1 MNGKS
6 CLTTLFLF
14 FCCLILA
21 SPPAQAGSIVGAANF
36 KGAKPA
42 VPMIVMS
49 GDKKC
54 LGIHQGKPVPS
65 ERAVVNPNNTL
76 EWVFVYVKKGLER
89 KKFPVPADK
98 KTINQQGCTYHPHVF
113 GIMAKQQLEIVNS
126 DPLLHN
132 IHALPKN
139 SAQFNM
145 AQPKQNSKNI
155 KKFDNPEVMVKFKCD
170 VHSWMSAYAGVLDH
184 PFYSVTDDKGSF
196 EIKNLPAGEYDIEA
210 WHEVYGT
217 QTMHVTVGAADTK
230 TVNFTFT
237 AN

>member
-6 CLTTLFLF
+6 CLTTLLISL
-14 FCCLILA
+14 CCLTLA
-21 SPPAQAGSIVGAANF
+21 SPRAKAGTIVGAANF

-49 GDKKC
+49 GDKK
-54 LGIHQGKPVPS
+54 
-65 ERAVVNPNNTL
+65 
-76 EWVFVYVKKGLER
+76 
-89 KKFPVPADK
+89 
-98 KTINQQGCTYHPHVF
+98 TIDQRGCTYHPHVF
-113 GIMAKQQLEIVNS
+113 GMMANQQLEILNS

-139 SAQFNM
+139 SPQFNM
-145 AQPKQNSKNI
+145 AQPKQGAKNV
-155 KKFDNPEVMVKFKCD
+155 KTFTSPEVMVKFKCD

-210 WHEVYGT
+210 WHEVYGA

-237 AN
+237 DK

>member
-1 MNGKS
+1 MNGKL
-6 CLTTLFLF
+6 CLTTLLISLG
-14 FCCLILA
+14 CLTLA
-21 SPPAQAGSIVGAANF
+21 APRVEAGTIVGAANF

-54 LGIHQGKPVPS
+54 LKIHEGKPVPS

-76 EWVFVYVKKGLER
+76 QWVFVYVKKGLEG
-89 KKFPVPADK
+89 KKFPVPAEK
-98 KTINQQGCTYHPHVF
+98 KTIDQRGCTYHPHVF
-113 GIMAKQQLEIVNS
+113 GMMAKQQLEIVNS

-139 SAQFNM
+139 SPQFNM
-145 AQPKQNSKNI
+145 AQPKQGAKNV
-155 KKFDNPEVMVKFKCD
+155 KMFPNPEVMVKFKCD

-217 QTMHVTVGAADTK
+217 QTMHVTVGAAETK
-230 TVNFTFT
+230 SVNFTFT
-237 AN
+237 AH